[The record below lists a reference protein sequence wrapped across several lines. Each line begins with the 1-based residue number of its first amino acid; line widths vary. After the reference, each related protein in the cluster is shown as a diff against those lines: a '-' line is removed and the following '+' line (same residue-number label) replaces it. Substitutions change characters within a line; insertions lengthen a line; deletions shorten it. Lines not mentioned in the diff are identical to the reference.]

1 MCEPSLT
8 LIWVLEYP
16 LVTFLTLL
24 ITRDMMG
31 GWVVSSG
38 EDKISMGLG
47 VRFLLGPRSKMTR
60 KVGGCIQQQAFVRLV
75 AVALTRGCGGSV

>member
-1 MCEPSLT
+1 MLPTDTGGAMCEPSLT

-31 GWVVSSG
+31 GRVVGSGRTESQWAWV
-38 EDKISMGLG
+38 
-47 VRFLLGPRSKMTR
+47 
-60 KVGGCIQQQAFVRLV
+60 
-75 AVALTRGCGGSV
+75 